1 MTDTK
6 TQRQTGRSAQL
17 GNIRAAK
24 AVANL
29 VRTTLGPRSMLKML
43 LDPMGSIVLT
53 NDGHCLL
60 REVDV
65 SHPCAKS
72 MLELSRSQ
80 DEEVG
85 DGTTSVIVVAAE
97 ILSVAEPFLMQNVHP
112 TVLVQAYQTA
122 LHVAM
127 DILDA
132 QAVHVNVALDSPL
145 LRQLVTSALSTK
157 FSSRWNDVMVDLALQ
172 SVLTVATPGSAGDG
186 GPAAADATNGNH
198 SPRGT
203 DAEVDLK
210 RYARVEKIPGGEM
223 SDCKVLSGVMFQKD
237 PVHAAM
243 RRKIVNPRILLLDLP
258 LEYKKGESQTH
269 MELTGDQDWNELLKL
284 EEEYVKEQ
292 CQHIIAARPDVVIT
306 EKGVSDLAQHYL
318 VKAGIT
324 AFRRLRKTDNNR
336 VARAVGATIV
346 SRVEEIAED
355 DIGTGCGLFEMIQ
368 LDGEWWCCLVECRQ
382 PKACTI
388 VLRGGSKDVLNE
400 MERNLQDAM
409 QVCRNVVYE
418 PSVVCGGGAVE
429 MALAVGL
436 KRASQQG
443 MALHDNAND
452 DRSSASSAFLASGV
466 QRLPIE
472 AVGEA
477 MEIIPK
483 TLAQNCGVNVIRS
496 ITALRAKHAAAYEA
510 SDATKGGGTG
520 TVTGTGGQQK
530 WPRCTWGIN
539 GVTGEIV
546 DMEQEGVWEP
556 LAVKKQVIK
565 SAIEN
570 ACMILRIDDIVSG
583 SKKQDN

>member
-1 MTDTK
+1 
-6 TQRQTGRSAQL
+6 
-17 GNIRAAK
+17 
-24 AVANL
+24 
-29 VRTTLGPRSMLKML
+29 MLKML

-72 MLELSRSQ
+72 MLELARSQ

-85 DGTTSVIVVAAE
+85 DGTTSAVVVAAE
-97 ILSVAEPFLMQNVHP
+97 VLGAAEPFLLQNVHP
-112 TVLVQAYQTA
+112 TVIVRSYHAA
-122 LHVAM
+122 LQIALN
-127 DILDA
+127 ILQC
-132 QAVHVNVALDSPL
+132 QAVQVDVHEDSPM
-145 LRQLVTSALSTK
+145 LRKIVSSSLSTK
-157 FSSRWNDVMVDLALQ
+157 FSSRWNDVMVDLALR
-172 SVLTVATPGSAGDG
+172 SVLTVASKATNSSGNSKSAEKSAATVTATVPMSSGSNMVED
-186 GPAAADATNGNH
+186 ADAV
-198 SPRGT
+198 
-203 DAEVDLK
+203 VDLK
-210 RYARVEKIPGGEM
+210 RYAKVEKIPGGEM
-223 SDCKVLSGVMFQKD
+223 SDCEVLSGVMFQKE
-237 PVHAAM
+237 PVHSAM
-243 RRKIVNPRILLLDLP
+243 KRRIQNPRILLLDCP

-269 MELTGDQDWNELLKL
+269 MELTGEQDWNELLRL

-292 CQHIIAARPDVVIT
+292 CQRIIEARPDVVIT

-336 VARAVGATIV
+336 LARATGATIV
-346 SRVEEIAED
+346 SRVEEIAESD
-355 DIGTGCGLFEMIQ
+355 LGTKCGLFEMRV
-368 LDGEWWCCLVECRQ
+368 LDGEGWCCLVECENPR
-382 PKACTI
+382 ACTI

-409 QVCRNVVYE
+409 QVCRNVVLE

-429 MALAVGL
+429 MALSVGL
-436 KRASQQG
+436 KRASSSHQG
-443 MALHDNAND
+443 AEVATGGG
-452 DRSSASSAFLASGV
+452 SV

-477 MEIIPK
+477 LEIIPK

-496 ITALRAKHAAAYEA
+496 ITALRAKHAAAYEE
-510 SDATKGGGTG
+510 ATTSKSA
-520 TVTGTGGQQK
+520 

-539 GVTGEIV
+539 GITGEVV
-546 DMEQEGVWEP
+546 DMEELGIWEP
-556 LAVKKQVIK
+556 LVVKKQVIK

-583 SKKQDN
+583 SKKQS

>member
-1 MTDTK
+1 MLPLPLFYLLSIQTIDTK
-6 TQRQTGRSAQL
+6 TQRQTGRGAQL

-97 ILSVAEPFLMQNVHP
+97 ILSVAEPFLLQNVHP

-122 LHVAM
+122 LHIAM

-132 QAVHVNVALDSPL
+132 QAVHVNVSLDSPL

-172 SVLTVATPGSAGDG
+172 SVLTVATPGSAADG
-186 GPAAADATNGNH
+186 TRHAM
-198 SPRGT
+198 

-210 RYARVEKIPGGEM
+210 RYARIEKIPGGEM
-223 SDCKVLSGVMFQKD
+223 SDCKVLAGVMFQKD

-292 CQHIIAARPDVVIT
+292 CQHIIASKPDIVIT

-336 VARAVGATIV
+336 VAKAVGATIV

-355 DIGTGCGLFEMIQ
+355 DIGTGCGLYEMIQ
-368 LDGEWWCCLVECRQ
+368 LDGEWWCCLVECKQ
-382 PKACTI
+382 PKACTV

-443 MALHDNAND
+443 ISSLAEGTNDN
-452 DRSSASSAFLASGV
+452 RSSSAFMASGV

-496 ITALRAKHAAAYEA
+496 ITALRAKHAAAYESSSPADA
-510 SDATKGGGTG
+510 SKEGDK
-520 TVTGTGGQQK
+520 QQ

-539 GVTGEIV
+539 GVTGDIV